1 MVYRASLLRKWGL
14 RPRRF
19 ESSRLREYKIAPNG
33 AYFIRGD
40 EVKRGTF
47 YVRIRKA
54 FASDYERSD
63 IICPK
68 GILLV

>member
-1 MVYRASLLRKWGL
+1 
-14 RPRRF
+14 
-19 ESSRLREYKIAPNG
+19 
-33 AYFIRGD
+33 
-40 EVKRGTF
+40 
-47 YVRIRKA
+47 VRIRKA